1 MEALVW
7 SNLIATMLK
16 RFICSSIEQFYQME
30 MSTLTVSKTTVYWWY
45 SLLESIVNH
54 KRKQLTDV
62 LERTYF
68 FLKEN
73 AGRAHPKRDKSTGLY
88 QFGVEP
94 NIGVTSW
101 WVNYWNKMIKSLKTY
116 LWWCI
121 GKVACQQ
128 GYQKMLQANTIVNR
142 TVLSFI
148 YIAKQV
154 INDKRYKIYM
164 KNLKKA
170 FTQLNQDV
178 MWLCTMV

>member
-1 MEALVW
+1 MIVEIDARETRLIAIWSPKEKRHTFLVANLKAEQFSATQISQLYRLRWQIELLFKECKSHNNLQGFQTSNCVLMEALVW
-7 SNLIATMLK
+7 SSLIATILK
-16 RFICSSIEQFYQME
+16 RFICSSIEQFCQMA

-94 NIGVTSW
+94 NYGVTS
-101 WVNYWNKMIKSLKTY
+101 
-116 LWWCI
+116 
-121 GKVACQQ
+121 
-128 GYQKMLQANTIVNR
+128 
-142 TVLSFI
+142 
-148 YIAKQV
+148 
-154 INDKRYKIYM
+154 
-164 KNLKKA
+164 
-170 FTQLNQDV
+170 
-178 MWLCTMV
+178 